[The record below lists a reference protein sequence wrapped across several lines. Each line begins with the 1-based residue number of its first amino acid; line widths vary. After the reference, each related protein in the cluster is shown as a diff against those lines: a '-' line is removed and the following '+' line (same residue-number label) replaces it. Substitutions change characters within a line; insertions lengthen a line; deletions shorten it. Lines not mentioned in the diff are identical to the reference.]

1 MERPIRDLHL
11 RGPAHPTV
19 VDVASSEADGTQ
31 YGLVNSVEIS
41 FFVPCYNEE
50 KNVVG
55 AVEKLVELAARSGLT
70 YEILVFDDASQDRT
84 IHVVESYCQAHPDIP
99 LRLFANRPNRGV
111 ARNFVEGAFR
121 ARGKYYRLVCG
132 DDVEPLDSHLAL
144 AGRIGE
150 ADIIVPYFTEI
161 GGRKLHRH
169 LISRLYTWLV
179 NRVSGYRLRY
189 YNGCPIFRRA
199 DVLRY
204 HVEATGFGYQAEFL
218 ARLLREGKSFLEV
231 PLISIDREGSAT
243 LNMRNFVSVGH
254 SLLKIWLGRL
264 RVYLFK

>member
-1 MERPIRDLHL
+1 MAAI
-11 RGPAHPTV
+11 
-19 VDVASSEADGTQ
+19 DVTSPDADGAQ
-31 YGLVNSVEIS
+31 YGLVNSADIS

-50 KNVVG
+50 ENVVG
-55 AVEKLVELAARSGLT
+55 AIEKLVELAARAGLS
-70 YEILVFDDASQDRT
+70 YEILVFDDASRDRT
-84 IHVVESYCQAHPDIP
+84 VEVVEAYRQRHPDIP
-99 LRLFANRPNRGV
+99 LRLYANRVNRGV

-132 DDVEPLDSHLAL
+132 DDVEPIETHLAL
-144 AGRIGE
+144 AEKIDQ

-169 LISRLYTWLV
+169 VISRLYTWLV
-179 NRVSGYRLRY
+179 NAISGYRLHY
-189 YNGCPIFRRA
+189 YNGCPIYRRV

-218 ARLLREGKSFLEV
+218 TRLLREGKSYVEV
-231 PLISIDREGSAT
+231 PLVSIDREGSGT
-243 LNMRNFVSVGH
+243 LNMRNFISVGH

>member
-1 MERPIRDLHL
+1 MERLL
-11 RGPAHPTV
+11 RESSLSGPAHATV
-19 VDVASSEADGTQ
+19 IDVTSSEADGTQ
-31 YGLVNSVEIS
+31 YGLVSSVDIS

-50 KNVVG
+50 NTVIG
-55 AVEKLVELAARSGLT
+55 AVEKLVELGARADLT
-70 YEILVFDDASQDRT
+70 YEILVFDDASKDRT
-84 IHVVESYCQAHPDIP
+84 VKAVNAYQEAHPDIP
-99 LRLFANRPNRGV
+99 LRLFENRLNRGV

-132 DDVEPLDSHLAL
+132 DDVEPIESHLAR
-144 AGRIGE
+144 ARRIDE
-150 ADIIVPYFTEI
+150 ADIIIPYFTEI

-169 LISRLYTWLV
+169 VISRLYTWLV
-179 NRVSGYRLRY
+179 NFVSGYRLRY
-189 YNGCPIFRRA
+189 YNGCPIFRRV

-218 ARLLREGKSFLEV
+218 TRLLREGKSFVEV
-231 PLISIDREGSAT
+231 PLVSIDREGSAT
-243 LNMRNFVSVGH
+243 LNMRNFISVGH